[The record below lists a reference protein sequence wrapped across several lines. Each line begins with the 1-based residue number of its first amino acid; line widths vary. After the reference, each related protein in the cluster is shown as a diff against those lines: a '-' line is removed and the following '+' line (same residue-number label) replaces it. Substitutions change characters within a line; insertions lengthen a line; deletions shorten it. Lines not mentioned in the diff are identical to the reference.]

1 MSTFNVYTPDNK
13 ALEYMGRIDFDD
25 PLRPMFIWAGSN
37 IKTRFTGTRVS
48 VVLKNIPFQPE
59 THFGAL
65 VDGVFKKIF
74 FKETDADEEYVLA
87 EDLENGEHDL
97 QIIKTMAGHEYF
109 EFCSLKTDGEL
120 IPCKHDYAV
129 NIEVYGDSVS
139 AGEVTEALYYEG
151 QTDPEGH
158 ANKFDNA
165 YFAYPQ
171 ILGRMLNARVHDIA
185 QGGIALLDG
194 TGWFCAENLTGME
207 SVYDKLAYTP
217 YYTRKTWDFSRF
229 TPDFVIFAI
238 GQNDNHPDP
247 DCVKRPDYRR
257 MWKDKYIEILRDL
270 MGKYPDAR
278 FILTL
283 TVLSHEA
290 VWDEVLDEICTEINS
305 ERVMR
310 FRFSRNAAATCGHP
324 RATEQAEMAAELN
337 QFIKGIDTG
346 SVPL

>member
-1 MSTFNVYTPDNK
+1 MNKFTPNDP
-13 ALEYMGRIDFDD
+13 ALEYTGRIDFENIA
-25 PLRPMFIWAGSN
+25 RPMFIWAGSN
-37 IKTRFTGTRVS
+37 VKTRFTGSSIS
-48 VVLKNIPFQPE
+48 VTLRNIPFNCD
-59 THFGAL
+59 THFGVL

-74 FKETDADEEYVLA
+74 FKETDEDELYTLA
-87 EDLENGEHDL
+87 ENLPVGEHTFEL
-97 QIIKTMAGHEYF
+97 IKTMAGQEYF
-109 EFCSLKTDGEL
+109 ELCALETDGEL
-120 IPCKHDYAV
+120 LNPDSEYKL

-139 AGEVTEALYYEG
+139 AGEVVEALYYEG

-185 QGGIALLDG
+185 QGGIALFDG

-247 DCVKRPDYRR
+247 DCIKRPDYRR
-257 MWKDKYIEILRDL
+257 KWKDKYIEILQDL

-283 TVLSHEA
+283 TVLNHEA
-290 VWDEVLDEICTEINS
+290 VWDEVLDEVCTEVNS
-305 ERVMR
+305 ERVLR
-310 FRFSRNAAATCGHP
+310 FKFSRNAAATCGHP
-324 RATEQAEMAAELN
+324 RATEQAEMAAELAE
-337 QFIKGIDTG
+337 FIRSKQ
-346 SVPL
+346 